1 MGSLA
6 TWTRASGIVVLV
18 GLAIV
23 VVSADG
29 DLPNT
34 FTPRVRI
41 LSPQMAA
48 GFREGISRS
57 PTFRRLVDVINASDG
72 IVYVEYGVCRSVA
85 RGCLLGSLIVAG
97 PHRILRVVIRETQ
110 LADDLVAS
118 LGHELQHAVEVLSEP
133 AVRTPADIHWL
144 FRKIGIRSGSMFET
158 YEAIRVGDEIRRE
171 LAASARRSGDTLS
184 QSLRAIV
191 PVSLSPV
198 APTSPPV
205 EECDVIDSLSLR
217 VLP

>member
-6 TWTRASGIVVLV
+6 TWTRAICIV
-18 GLAIV
+18 GLANI
-23 VVSADG
+23 VVSADE
-29 DLPNT
+29 DLPNTGMADPVSFGPTT

-41 LSPQMAA
+41 LSSQMAA

-57 PTFRRLVDVINASDG
+57 PTLRRLVYAIDASNA

-118 LGHELQHAVEVLSEP
+118 LGHELQHALEVLSEP
-133 AVRTPADIHWL
+133 AVTTSAEMLWL
-144 FRKIGIRSGSMFET
+144 FRKIGIRSGNMFET
-158 YEAIRVGDEIRRE
+158 YDAIRVGDEIRRE
-171 LAASARRSGDTLS
+171 LAASARRSSDTLS
-184 QSLRAIV
+184 Q
-191 PVSLSPV
+191 
-198 APTSPPV
+198 
-205 EECDVIDSLSLR
+205 
-217 VLP
+217 